1 MSSID
6 KQTALITMIGLIIAG
21 FVVVC
26 NVVIQRINENNS
38 SGTYHVTVDG
48 TSYVSDTYPYINT
61 DDKYVRMY
69 LHGNKVEFPFN
80 KSVTINMSVK

>member
-1 MSSID
+1 MRSID
-6 KQTALITMIGLIIAG
+6 EETTLITMIILIIAG
-21 FVVVC
+21 FVVVG

-48 TSYVSDTYPYINT
+48 NSYISDTYPYINT
-61 DDKYVRMY
+61 NDKYVRMY
-69 LHGNKVEFPFN
+69 LHGNKVEFPFD

>member
-6 KQTALITMIGLIIAG
+6 RQTTLITMISIIIAG
-21 FVVVC
+21 LVTVC
-26 NVVIQRINENNS
+26 NLVMQRTKENNS
-38 SGTYHVTVDG
+38 AGTYHVTIDG

-61 DDKYVRMY
+61 DDKYVRMC

-80 KSVTINMSVK
+80 KTVTINMSVK